1 MATPFTAVEIGT
13 REIAHR
19 VITDRMRQ
27 DILSDRIKPGTEL
40 PSTAKLAESWK
51 TSMSTMHI
59 ALKNL
64 VKEGRL
70 ERRHGSGTYVRER
83 RQAME
88 IVGIY
93 IPSTLFWSVDE
104 SDFRRSVVGHLERLL
119 SAKGIKVRYFV
130 ERRPQI
136 AQRVILPELRRA
148 IDSQEI
154 QGLIIIGTNAVN
166 LPTLLKAPLPL
177 SVMTAAL
184 GVSSKVGFDSPK
196 DHYRESL
203 RRLYAKGCRSVG
215 FFASACLNP
224 RSALQSEVLFF
235 VDDFIRQVEAC
246 RMTIRPEWISHIECP
261 ETEGTQFGYDA
272 FHHLW
277 HMKNRPDALVVIPDI
292 VVRGVILAALELGV
306 HRSRDMEF
314 CFYRNAHIPVYCP
327 FPALWAVGD
336 EEEVASSLIEQVL
349 RQHSGQKVSPI
360 RRHYKFEDRPSLMG
374 GDSSPRKPYVP
385 QPYPIS

>member
-19 VITDRMRQ
+19 VITDRLRQ

-64 VKEGRL
+64 VKEGLL

-88 IVGIY
+88 VVGIY

-104 SDFRRSVVGHLERLL
+104 SDFRRSVVGHLEHLL
-119 SAKGIKVRYFV
+119 SAEGIKVCYFV
-130 ERRPQI
+130 ERRPEM

-166 LPTLLKAPLPL
+166 LPTLLKVPLPL
-177 SVMTAAL
+177 SVMTAAI

-215 FFASACLNP
+215 FLASARLNP

-246 RMTIRPEWISHIECP
+246 RMTIRPEWISQIECP

-292 VVRGVILAALELGV
+292 VVRGVILAALELGT
-306 HRSRDMEF
+306 HKSRDMEF
-314 CFYRNAHIPVYCP
+314 CFYRNAHIPMYCP
-327 FPALWAVGD
+327 FPALWAVAD
-336 EEEVASSLIEQVL
+336 EKEVAAALIKQISL
-349 RQHSGQKVSPI
+349 QHAGQKVSPL
-360 RRHYKFEDRPSLMG
+360 RCHYRFEDLPSLMG
-374 GDSSPRKPYVP
+374 QNLSYRSIDSLHPSPL
-385 QPYPIS
+385 

>member
-27 DILSDRIKPGTEL
+27 DILSDRIKPGTEF
-40 PSTAKLAESWK
+40 PSTAKLAETWK

-64 VKEGRL
+64 VKEGLL

-83 RQAME
+83 RSALDV
-88 IVGIY
+88 VGIY
-93 IPSTLFWSVDE
+93 IPSTLLWSVDE
-104 SDFRRSVVGHLERLL
+104 SAFRRSVVGHLEHLL
-119 SAKGIKVRYFV
+119 SAEGIKVRYFV
-130 ERRPQI
+130 ERRPEI

-148 IDSQEI
+148 IDSAEI

-166 LPTLLKAPLPL
+166 LPALLKVPVPL
-177 SVMTAAL
+177 SVMTAAI

-215 FFASACLNP
+215 FLASARLNP

-246 RMTIRPEWISHIECP
+246 RMTIRPEWISHIECS

-292 VVRGVILAALELGV
+292 VVRGVILAALELGI
-306 HRSRDMEF
+306 HKSRDMEF
-314 CFYRNAHIPVYCP
+314 CFYRNAHIPMYCP
-327 FPALWAVGD
+327 FPSLWAVAD
-336 EEEVASSLIEQVL
+336 EREIAAALIKQISL
-349 RQHSGQKVSPI
+349 QHAGQKVSPL
-360 RRHYKFEDRPSLMG
+360 RCHYRFEDMPSLMG
-374 GDSSPRKPYVP
+374 QNLSQRLIDSLHPSPL
-385 QPYPIS
+385 